1 MCYIGPMASDPR
13 PRISPEEY
21 LALERHSETRSEYL
35 NGEIFAMTGASR
47 RHNRITLNL
56 AIALDSRLRDKGC
69 EVFASDMRVKVSAT
83 GLYTYPDVLV
93 VCGEPRFEGAEVDT
107 LLNPKVIF
115 EVLSPSTE
123 GYDRGKKAEHFRAL
137 ASLAEYVLV
146 SQDRVHVEHY
156 LHLNYGWLLTE
167 ADRPEDVI
175 ELSSIDTRLT
185 LADIYDRAF

>member
-1 MCYIGPMASDPR
+1 MASDPR

-21 LALERHSETRSEYL
+21 LALERHSEERSEYL

-56 AIALDSRLRDKGC
+56 AIALDPLLRDKGC
-69 EVFASDMRVKVSAT
+69 EVYASDMRVKVSAT
-83 GLYTYPDVLV
+83 GLYTYPDVIV
-93 VCGEPRFEGAEVDT
+93 VCGEPRFEDAEVDT

-115 EVLSPSTE
+115 EVLSSSTE
-123 GYDRGKKAEHFRAL
+123 AYDRGKKAEHFRTL

-156 LHLNYGWLLTE
+156 LHLSHGWLLTE

-175 ELSSIDTRLT
+175 ELSSVEARLT